1 MSRQWRISQTKTSTY
16 RCSRRCPRSLRDKMM
31 NTRNIENKLALLA
44 ALIVLIGVSA
54 AAGSALAA
62 ETVNDTDVGVT
73 DRATTDETI
82 NGAREAVAETAAEAA
97 EALKV
102 ENTFDL
108 DNHLSDITFTLLAA
122 NK

>member
-1 MSRQWRISQTKTSTY
+1 
-16 RCSRRCPRSLRDKMM
+16 MM